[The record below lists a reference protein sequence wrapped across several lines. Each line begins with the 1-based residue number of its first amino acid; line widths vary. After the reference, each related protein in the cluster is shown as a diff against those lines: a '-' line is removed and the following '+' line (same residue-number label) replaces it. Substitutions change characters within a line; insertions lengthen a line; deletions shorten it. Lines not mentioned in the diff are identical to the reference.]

1 MSESINNREH
11 RKEVIKSII
20 SQLHDGK
27 SVEDVKEQFDETF
40 ADVSALE
47 IGQVEQT
54 LINEGMPVSEV
65 QRLCDVHA
73 AVFKGSIEE
82 IHAPDDLSRI
92 KGHPTYVLKKENRKL
107 EKIMEKKI
115 EPYLDDLSSKKNIK
129 KLKSGFKKLSEI
141 DIHYS
146 KKENLMFPYL
156 EKYGTTAPPQVMWGV
171 DDEIRAAIKE
181 VRKIL
186 KKGIEDKQDFTDK
199 VKDILHRV
207 REMIFK
213 EESIL
218 IPMLVEKLTQ
228 DEWLIIKEESGE
240 IGFIIDNIPEWN
252 PTKEAKKEV
261 EKEIKKEAKEEGIV
275 TLPSGYFKVE
285 ELTAMLNALP
295 FDITYVDKDDTVK
308 FFSQG
313 KERIFARTKAIIGRD
328 VSNCHPPSS
337 VHVVDGIVKDFKSG
351 KKDNEDFWIKLKD
364 GRYAYL
370 RYFAVRNTEGE
381 YLGVV
386 EVSQDIAPIQEI
398 TGEKRLVE

>member
-1 MSESINNREH
+1 
-11 RKEVIKSII
+11 
-20 SQLHDGK
+20 
-27 SVEDVKEQFDETF
+27 
-40 ADVSALE
+40 
-47 IGQVEQT
+47 
-54 LINEGMPVSEV
+54 
-65 QRLCDVHA
+65 
-73 AVFKGSIEE
+73 
-82 IHAPDDLSRI
+82 
-92 KGHPTYVLKKENRKL
+92 
-107 EKIMEKKI
+107 
-115 EPYLDDLSSKKNIK
+115 
-129 KLKSGFKKLSEI
+129 
-141 DIHYS
+141 
-146 KKENLMFPYL
+146 MFPYL

>member
-82 IHAPDDLSRI
+82 IHAPDDPSKI

-129 KLKSGFKKLSEI
+129 KLKAGFEKLSEI
-141 DIHYS
+141 DLHYS